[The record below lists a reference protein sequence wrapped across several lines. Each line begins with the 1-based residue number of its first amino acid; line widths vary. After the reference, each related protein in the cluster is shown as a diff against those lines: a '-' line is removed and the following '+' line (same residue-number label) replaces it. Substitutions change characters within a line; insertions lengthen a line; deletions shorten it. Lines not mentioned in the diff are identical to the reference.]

1 MKKVSIIIPLYN
13 EEKYIKDAINSI
25 LEQDYSNYE
34 IIVIDDGS
42 TDNSYN
48 IVNNIKDK
56 RIKLF
61 RFKKNKGVGEARNL
75 GIKKASG
82 DYLAF
87 LDADDYWEKDKLKK
101 QVNFMEKN
109 NYVFSFGNYT
119 FVNKKRRH
127 KVKVPKTINYEQALR
142 NTTIFISTVMIDLKQ
157 IDKNTIYMHNIKI
170 GADMTTWWN
179 ILKTGIIGYGINSNL
194 AYYRIKKKALSSN
207 KLIAVIGTWK
217 IYGIQKLSFC
227 KKLFC
232 WLCYIFNAI
241 RRRIC

>member
-87 LDADDYWEKDKLKK
+87 LDADDYWEKDKLKEYK
-101 QVNFMEKN
+101 VARDELMRERDLTLNIA
-109 NYVFSFGNYT
+109 
-119 FVNKKRRH
+119 KKH
-127 KVKVPKTINYEQALR
+127 TIEAALKKLKSEYIGDTETEFIKKVKKLPSAEFLAHLDKNANKTIIKRLESFYEQ
-142 NTTIFISTVMIDLKQ
+142 TIKQTIKQ
-157 IDKNTIYMHNIKI
+157 I
-170 GADMTTWWN
+170 
-179 ILKTGIIGYGINSNL
+179 
-194 AYYRIKKKALSSN
+194 
-207 KLIAVIGTWK
+207 
-217 IYGIQKLSFC
+217 
-227 KKLFC
+227 
-232 WLCYIFNAI
+232 
-241 RRRIC
+241 